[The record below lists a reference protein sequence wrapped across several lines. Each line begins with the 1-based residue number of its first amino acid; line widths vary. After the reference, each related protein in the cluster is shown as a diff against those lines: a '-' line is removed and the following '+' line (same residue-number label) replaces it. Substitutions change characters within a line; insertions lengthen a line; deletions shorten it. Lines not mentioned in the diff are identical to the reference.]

1 VTSTP
6 ASRLP
11 MFDRQRHALTLGLV
25 LLAVGAAMTIVMYRA
40 PLDSVFQ
47 PADDRWLDA
56 MVDVRTA
63 WLTDVA
69 GVLSVLGGPLVTV
82 PLRLLVTLGLALNRR
97 WLQLG
102 AWVGA
107 IVSSE
112 LCIGPLKALVDRPR
126 PPGALHETTSASFPS
141 GHAIAASVTAL
152 GLVVVLHPPVR
163 ARTRWTL
170 VAAAFATVMALS
182 RTYLAV
188 HWLTDVVGGVC
199 LGVGWALVW
208 PAALELIRGRRSV
221 GRRPSPADLDEG
233 EHAVLGSSRLGRG
246 EQDVSERNTPRIPGP
261 DPL

>member
-1 VTSTP
+1 MTSKRSP
-6 ASRLP
+6 RLP
-11 MFDRQRHALTLGLV
+11 MFDRQRHALALGLG
-25 LLAVGAAMTIVMYRA
+25 LLTIGAAMAVMMFRA
-40 PLDSVFQ
+40 PLDSVLQ
-47 PADDRWLDA
+47 PVDDRWLDA
-56 MVDVRTA
+56 MVDVRSD

-69 GVLSVLGGPLVTV
+69 TVLSVLGGPLVMF
-82 PLRLLVTLGLALNRR
+82 PLRLLVTLALAFNRR

-112 LCIGPLKALVDRPR
+112 LCIGPLKTLVDRPR
-126 PPGALHETTSASFPS
+126 PPGGLRETSSASFPS

-152 GLVVVLHPPVR
+152 GLVVVFHPPVR

-170 VAAAFATVMALS
+170 VAAGFATAMALS

-208 PAALELIRGRRSV
+208 PAALELIRARRAAPAIDPVIAGGAVSV
-221 GRRPSPADLDEG
+221 PSDRSESGP
-233 EHAVLGSSRLGRG
+233 SRC
-246 EQDVSERNTPRIPGP
+246 
-261 DPL
+261 

>member
-1 VTSTP
+1 VTSEES
-6 ASRLP
+6 ARLP
-11 MFDRQRHALTLGLV
+11 MFDRQRHALTLGLA
-25 LLAVGAAMTIVMYRA
+25 LLVVGAAMAVVMYRA

-47 PADDRWLDA
+47 PVDDGWLDA
-56 MVDVRTA
+56 MIDIGTP

-69 GVLSVLGGPLVTV
+69 RVLSVLGGPFVTV
-82 PLRLLVTLGLALNRR
+82 PLRLLVTFGLALNRR

-112 LCIGPLKALVDRPR
+112 LCIGPLKTLVDRPR
-126 PPGALHETTSASFPS
+126 PPGALYETSSASFPS

-163 ARTRWTL
+163 ARTRWTI
-170 VAAAFATVMALS
+170 VAAGFATIMALS

-188 HWLTDVVGGVC
+188 HWMTDVLAGTC

-208 PAALELIRGRRSV
+208 PAALELIRARRTLLSDDITPVVAGHERGSAIHGRR
-221 GRRPSPADLDEG
+221 
-233 EHAVLGSSRLGRG
+233 
-246 EQDVSERNTPRIPGP
+246 
-261 DPL
+261 